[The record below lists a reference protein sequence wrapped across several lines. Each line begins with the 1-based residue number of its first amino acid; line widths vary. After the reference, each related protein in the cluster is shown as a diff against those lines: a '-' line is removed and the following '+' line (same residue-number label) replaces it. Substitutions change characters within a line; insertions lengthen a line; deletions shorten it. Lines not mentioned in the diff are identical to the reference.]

1 MPQSGKGWNQTIRT
15 QKGGALLRGSSS
27 IKYTGKEK
35 QIQKKTHKE
44 AVHNLLG
51 RGFIPE
57 DFQLPDDPLKKI
69 TVNKVP
75 HQYYLVPNPQVGGF
89 LPFLAALIPAAVK
102 AATLGGATA
111 LGGLAVNKLLEKK

>member
-15 QKGGALLRGSSS
+15 QKGGALLRSSNS

-35 QIQKKTHKE
+35 QIQTHKE
-44 AVHNLLG
+44 AIHNLFG

-57 DFQLPDDPLKKI
+57 DFKLPDDPLKKI

-89 LPFLAALIPAAVK
+89 LPFLAALLPVAVQ

-111 LGGLAVNKLLEKK
+111 LDGLAVNKLLEKK

>member
-15 QKGGALLRGSSS
+15 QKGGSLLRGSNS

-44 AVHNLLG
+44 AIHNLLG

-111 LGGLAVNKLLEKK
+111 LGGLAIEKH